1 MRVYTYA
8 RYSTERQTEASI
20 IDQQRRCHQYAQSR
34 EWQVAADFT
43 DEGIS
48 GAAMGNRPGF
58 QQAMVA
64 LQGGD
69 VLLAADLTRLS
80 RSQELAPLLDRLRFR
95 GVRVVGVLDGFDSE
109 SPQARMQ
116 AGLSGLMSDELRAGI
131 RVRTHSAL
139 QMRATTGRP
148 TGGKVCGYDP
158 AGQVVEAEATIV
170 REIFGRTAA
179 GESMRTVTNDLN

>member
-20 IDQQRRCHQYAQSR
+20 VDQQRRCHQYAQSR

-48 GAAMGNRPGF
+48 GAALGNRPGF
-58 QQAMVA
+58 QQAMAA

-80 RSQELAPLLDRLRFR
+80 RSRNWRRCSIGCGSAACALLACSM
-95 GVRVVGVLDGFDSE
+95 VST
-109 SPQARMQ
+109 AK
-116 AGLSGLMSDELRAGI
+116 A
-131 RVRTHSAL
+131 H
-139 QMRATTGRP
+139 RP
-148 TGGKVCGYDP
+148 GCKPGCQG
-158 AGQVVEAEATIV
+158 
-170 REIFGRTAA
+170 
-179 GESMRTVTNDLN
+179 